1 MSNSMREWFVSQARL
16 GRALA
21 SSIRA
26 SRATCLA
33 LALLAVPAVVLA
45 QRPVNLPPGEC
56 TNCHDHDAQ
65 KEWSLTRDG
74 DGKGKQHFKAYQQL
88 FEPEGTKYGEALGV
102 KVNDPKGPC
111 VTCHAT
117 VVQGKAKNGVTCQ
130 TCHGPGSLYL
140 KQHQTTGDASRA
152 ESVTLGLKDTIGKPN
167 TWVRD
172 CMTCHVMGNYPDDAK
187 IVAAGHSDGSKFDI
201 RQGLVNVQGPGHWK
215 NKFDPNAI
223 NAIAEPIKRTLLAK
237 LKGGSGSVPAP
248 TSTPSPAPAPAPTPT
263 PAPTPAPAPAPAP
276 APGPAPAPAPTPAPA
291 PAPAPRPAPTP
302 NDLAA
307 PPAPIPSPRPL
318 PRPPLPPAPPDPVVL
333 PPAPDA
339 PMTPA
344 TMIGSIQGRL
354 AALLDTLLV
363 RGVVLPKPVTPPQK
377 QTLYRGADAELIRL
391 QEEIISLALEA
402 LASPPPK
409 PRSQQ

>member
-1 MSNSMREWFVSQARL
+1 MPPFAPC
-16 GRALA
+16 
-21 SSIRA
+21 IRVFKA
-26 SRATCLA
+26 ACLA
-33 LALLAVPAVVLA
+33 LGLLMIPAAVFAQKPANVA
-45 QRPVNLPPGEC
+45 PGEC

-88 FEPEGTKYGEALGV
+88 FEPEGTKYAEALGV
-102 KVNDPKGPC
+102 KVNDPKGIC

-140 KQHQTTGDASRA
+140 KPHQTKGEQAYK
-152 ESVTLGLKDTIGKPN
+152 ESVALGLKDTINKPN

-172 CMTCHVMGNYPDDAK
+172 CITCHVMGNNPDDAR
-187 IVAAGHSDGSKFDI
+187 IVKAGHSDGADFVIGTRLDFVK
-201 RQGLVNVQGPGHWK
+201 GPGHWK
-215 NKFDPNAI
+215 SEHAANNI
-223 NAIAEPIKRTLLAK
+223 NAIAEPIKRTLIAR
-237 LKGGSGSVPAP
+237 LKAASGGG
-248 TSTPSPAPAPAPTPT
+248 PSSEPSKPE
-263 PAPTPAPAPAPAP
+263 
-276 APGPAPAPAPTPAPA
+276 
-291 PAPAPRPAPTP
+291 
-302 NDLAA
+302 
-307 PPAPIPSPRPL
+307 PPAPPKPEPPAPPKPEPPAPPKAEPPAPPKSEPPAPPKPGPPAKPEPPASKRDDLVVPPPPPPGPPPL
-318 PRPPLPPAPPDPVVL
+318 PRPPKPVPLPDVVIP

-344 TMIGSIQGRL
+344 TMLGSIQGRL

-391 QEEIISLALEA
+391 QDEIISLALEA